1 MRLGP
6 RHSPL
11 KAWLAVAGDRGP
23 GPRPLAVDS
32 ADWPGSGLAPTCR
45 NTDTH
50 NLTKRAS
57 QTPSRC
63 SSSRLLLCSLQWCT
77 SYRERQCLGSMV
89 FPQSFFFGG
98 AGRAEALIGAPVS
111 APSSA
116 SSRWTAGDM
125 TSSVG
130 RGPDR
135 SRGQPGD
142 LSVDR
147 PDPAQN
153 WRIEP
158 GRLQRR
164 TRVDPLD
171 PPRLGVVGKDR
182 KRDQSRAAGGSD
194 PRRPGR
200 FDLGDDPGRSPWAT
214 WKDSRRRRDL
224 GKFGLGLGGF
234 DLGDDPGAPR
244 TDQHIS
250 NPNPYWSWR
259 HVKGPMDRPGSDREL
274 EGRAGSKVSI
284 HRWAEGGG
292 LDPARLARAQ
302 H

>member
-23 GPRPLAVDS
+23 GPRPLAVVS

-50 NLTKRAS
+50 NLTMRAS

-98 AGRAEALIGAPVS
+98 AERAEALIGAPVS

-135 SRGQPGD
+135 SMGQPGD

-147 PDPAQN
+147 PDRAQK
-153 WRIEP
+153 
-158 GRLQRR
+158 LA
-164 TRVDPLD
+164 
-171 PPRLGVVGKDR
+171 DR
-182 KRDQSRAAGGSD
+182 ARSSSA
-194 PRRPGR
+194 P
-200 FDLGDDPGRSPWAT
+200 DPGRPFGPA
-214 WKDSRRRRDL
+214 KARGSREGQEAESIQGGRRL
-224 GKFGLGLGGF
+224 G
-234 DLGDDPGAPR
+234 
-244 TDQHIS
+244 S
-250 NPNPYWSWR
+250 
-259 HVKGPMDRPGSDREL
+259 
-274 EGRAGSKVSI
+274 
-284 HRWAEGGG
+284 
-292 LDPARLARAQ
+292 
-302 H
+302 

>member
-23 GPRPLAVDS
+23 GPRPLAVVS

-116 SSRWTAGDM
+116 SSRRHDEQCWAWAESIHGST
-125 TSSVG
+125 G
-130 RGPDR
+130 RP
-135 SRGQPGD
+135 
-142 LSVDR
+142 R
-147 PDPAQN
+147 P
-153 WRIEP
+153 R
-158 GRLQRR
+158 
-164 TRVDPLD
+164 
-171 PPRLGVVGKDR
+171 PPRVGP
-182 KRDQSRAAGGSD
+182 SVASGAIHD
-194 PRRPGR
+194 PN
-200 FDLGDDPGRSPWAT
+200 T
-214 WKDSRRRRDL
+214 
-224 GKFGLGLGGF
+224 
-234 DLGDDPGAPR
+234 
-244 TDQHIS
+244 
-250 NPNPYWSWR
+250 
-259 HVKGPMDRPGSDREL
+259 
-274 EGRAGSKVSI
+274 
-284 HRWAEGGG
+284 
-292 LDPARLARAQ
+292 LAQ
-302 H
+302 